1 MRVRSNFLTAAAV
14 AVAALLHLACGSGL
28 IPWASAAAAAAPQ
41 RPAAPGQQS
50 ACAAGTSP
58 MIVRASEAHFLLN
71 HPAAFDLQWL
81 TADSAGLRAQLRQQ
95 AQAAGLE
102 RMEEADGVHILAL
115 CVPNDAAAD
124 AIAITADDLDRM
136 RETDL
141 QATTAALRDQL
152 SAEIDGIEGEEQL
165 LESDIDAA
173 ESSTPHLAQDS
184 ERNNRL
190 RQLAKRFQK
199 GAGLVAAHQARPER

>member
-1 MRVRSNFLTAAAV
+1 MRRRR
-14 AVAALLHLACGSGL
+14 VAALVRCDDHAGSG
-28 IPWASAAAAAAPQ
+28 PQ
-41 RPAAPGQQS
+41 GVTGGQ
-50 ACAAGTSP
+50 GFR
-58 MIVRASEAHFLLN
+58 IRDVE
-71 HPAAFDLQWL
+71 
-81 TADSAGLRAQLRQQ
+81 GG

-115 CVPNDAAAD
+115 CVPDDAAAD